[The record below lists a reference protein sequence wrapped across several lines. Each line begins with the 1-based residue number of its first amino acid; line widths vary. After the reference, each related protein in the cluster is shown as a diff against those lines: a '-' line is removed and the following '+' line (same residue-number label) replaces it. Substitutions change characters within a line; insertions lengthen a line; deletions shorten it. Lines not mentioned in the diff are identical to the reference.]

1 MNAFINHFN
10 FQFRVGIRDKQA
22 FMLNYLFPLGF
33 FFMMAFIMVDINPD
47 FLETLIPVM
56 VTFAIIASTLLGI
69 PDPLVKAR
77 EDGIYRTYKING
89 VPALSILIIPALTA
103 MLHLLIVCTII
114 TVTSISL
121 FDAPVPVDWFG
132 FVFTFMAIAAAST
145 GISVLVGVIS
155 PSTRMTV
162 LWSQVIFLPSMLL
175 GGLMIPNSLLPEA
188 AGKIAQVLPST
199 HAMNAFNALGMGSSA
214 DFNPWGSVVILVLGG
229 LLAFG
234 LAVYLFSWD
243 SRNAERRGSPLLG
256 LLALL
261 PFLVGI
267 FLS

>member
-1 MNAFINHFN
+1 MNAFINHFT

-33 FFMMAFIMVDINPD
+33 FFMMGFIMVDINPD
-47 FLETLIPVM
+47 FLETLIPAM

-77 EDGIYRTYKING
+77 EDGIYRSYKING
-89 VPALSILIIPALTA
+89 VPALSILIIPALSA
-103 MLHLLIVCTII
+103 MLHLLIVSTVI
-114 TVTSISL
+114 TVTSIYL

-132 FVFTFMAIAAAST
+132 FVITFLGIMAASI

-188 AGKIAQVLPST
+188 AGKIARILPSSQ
-199 HAMNAFNALGMGSSA
+199 AMNAFNALGMGSPA
-214 DFNPWGSVVILVLGG
+214 DFNPWGSVVILFLGG

-261 PFLVGI
+261 PFLVGL
-267 FLS
+267 FLT